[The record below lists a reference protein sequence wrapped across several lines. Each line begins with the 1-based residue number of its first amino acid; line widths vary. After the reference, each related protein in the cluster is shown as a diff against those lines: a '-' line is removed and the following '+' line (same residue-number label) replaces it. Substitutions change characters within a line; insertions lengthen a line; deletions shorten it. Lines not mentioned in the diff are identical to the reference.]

1 MSIPPIFL
9 YCLIAAAAM
18 PYVPYLAVT
27 IGRFQAGYDFN
38 APRALFD
45 KLPDF
50 AKRATWAHQNS
61 FEVFPLFATAVTM
74 VCLTGKT
81 TSAAETSAIAFIVL
95 RLLYSAFYIAN
106 IPIARSGCWA
116 LGMGCIGSLM
126 LTSLGG

>member
-1 MSIPPIFL
+1 
-9 YCLIAAAAM
+9 
-18 PYVPYLAVT
+18 
-27 IGRFQAGYDFN
+27 
-38 APRALFD
+38 
-45 KLPDF
+45 
-50 AKRATWAHQNS
+50 
-61 FEVFPLFATAVTM
+61 M